1 MLLGVTKW
9 SPISGNDFFLGGGGG
24 MVGLAINLIEMNHK
38 ISVYYVKWGV
48 VIHLVLAL
56 IVQLRYVFFAPKFCT
71 DTILHFWV
79 TTCQGIVQY
88 AYRYTKASEGVPG
101 DSGRWFLA
109 KP

>member
-9 SPISGNDFFLGGGGG
+9 SPISGNNFFFWGGGGG

-56 IVQLRYVFFAPKFCT
+56 IVQCRYVFFASKFCSQ
-71 DTILHFWV
+71 IQF
-79 TTCQGIVQY
+79 
-88 AYRYTKASEGVPG
+88 YTFG
-101 DSGRWFLA
+101 
-109 KP
+109 